1 MANIIYFIRCYI
13 NNLFNILIM
22 SKLKIQSAYIPKK
35 RKTNQYNFLDFI
47 KAQRKILKYGT
58 HHKINQ

>member
-22 SKLKIQSAYIPKK
+22 SKLKIQSVYIPEK
-35 RKTNQYNFLDFI
+35 RKTNQYNFIHFI
-47 KAQRKILKYGT
+47 EAQRRKIKYGT